1 MTSLGAPGMRVR
13 TAHLWEDQMT
23 RHALRILLGAACA
36 VTVVSAGFAQQQNIR
51 VRGTIER
58 VDGSTFIVRA
68 GEAGDMKMN
77 LADKVGIFGVVKATL
92 ADIKPGAFIGVGA
105 TPQPDGS
112 QRAIQVTI
120 FADTQRGTGE
130 GHRPWDRPNT
140 TMTNATVETTVGAVD
155 GQTLTV
161 KYKMGERTGEQKI
174 IVPPDAT
181 IRAYVVSD
189 ASELKPGANI
199 AIMNATKK
207 PDGTIEA
214 TRINVGRDGMAP

>member
-1 MTSLGAPGMRVR
+1 LRARHEGAL
-13 TAHLWEDQMT
+13 ALWEKAKMT
-23 RHALRILLGAACA
+23 RQAVGLLLGAACA
-36 VTVVSAGFAQQQNIR
+36 VAVVSAAFAQQQNIR
-51 VRGTIER
+51 VRGTVER
-58 VDGSTFIVRA
+58 VDGPAYIVRA
-68 GEAGDMKMN
+68 GEAGDMTVN
-77 LADKVGIFGVVKATL
+77 LAPNAGVFAVVKATL

-112 QRAIQVTI
+112 QRAIVVTI
-120 FADTQRGTGE
+120 FAENQRGTGE

-155 GQTLTV
+155 GQTVTV
-161 KYKMGERTGEQKI
+161 KYKMGDRTGEQKI

-189 ASELKPGANI
+189 RNELKPGANI
-199 AIMNATKK
+199 MIMNATKK

>member
-1 MTSLGAPGMRVR
+1 
-13 TAHLWEDQMT
+13 MT
-23 RHALRILLGAACA
+23 RQAVGILLGAACA
-36 VTVVSAGFAQQQNIR
+36 AAVVSAAWAQQNIR

-58 VDGSTFIVRA
+58 VDGPTFVVRA
-68 GEAGDMKMN
+68 GEAGDMTVN

-120 FADTQRGTGE
+120 FADSQRGTGE

-140 TMTNATVETTVGAVD
+140 TMTNATVETTAGAVE

-161 KYKMGERTGEQKI
+161 KYKAGERTGEQKI
-174 IVPPDAT
+174 VVPPDAT

-189 ASELKPGANI
+189 RSELKPGANI
-199 AIMNATKK
+199 VIMNATKK

>member
-1 MTSLGAPGMRVR
+1 
-13 TAHLWEDQMT
+13 MT
-23 RHALRILLGAACA
+23 RQAVGILLGAACA
-36 VTVVSAGFAQQQNIR
+36 AAAVSAAWAQQNIR

-58 VDGSTFIVRA
+58 VDGPTFVVRA
-68 GEAGDMKMN
+68 GEAGDMTVN

-120 FADTQRGTGE
+120 FADSQRGTGE

-140 TMTNATVETTVGAVD
+140 TMTNATVETTAGAVE
-155 GQTLTV
+155 GRTLTV
-161 KYKMGERTGEQKI
+161 KYKAGERTGEQKI
-174 IVPPDAT
+174 VVPPDAT

-189 ASELKPGANI
+189 RSELKPGANI
-199 AIMNATKK
+199 VIMNATKK

>member
-1 MTSLGAPGMRVR
+1 M
-13 TAHLWEDQMT
+13 
-23 RHALRILLGAACA
+23 ALA
-36 VTVVSAGFAQQQNIR
+36 QQNIR

-58 VDGSTFIVRA
+58 VDGPTFVVRS
-68 GEAGDMKMN
+68 GEAGEMKVS
-77 LADKVGIFGVVKATL
+77 LAEKAGIFGVVKGTL

-105 TPQPDGS
+105 VPQPDGS

-120 FADTQRGTGE
+120 FAESQRGTGE

-155 GQTLTV
+155 GHTVTV
-161 KYKMGERTGEQKI
+161 KYRMGERTGEQKI
-174 IVPPDAT
+174 IIPPDAT
-181 IRAYVVSD
+181 IRAYVVGN
-189 ASELKPGANI
+189 ASELKAGANI
-199 AIMNATKK
+199 AIMNATRK

>member
-1 MTSLGAPGMRVR
+1 
-13 TAHLWEDQMT
+13 MT
-23 RHALRILLGAACA
+23 RQAVGILLGAACA
-36 VTVVSAGFAQQQNIR
+36 AAVVSAAWAQQNIR

-58 VDGSTFIVRA
+58 VDGPTFVVKA
-68 GEAGDMKMN
+68 GEAGDMKVN

-120 FADTQRGTGE
+120 FADSQRGTGE

-140 TMTNATVETTVGAVD
+140 TMTNATVETTAGAVE

-161 KYKMGERTGEQKI
+161 KYKAGERTGEQKI
-174 IVPPDAT
+174 VVPPDAT

-189 ASELKPGANI
+189 RSELKPGANI
-199 AIMNATKK
+199 VIMNATKK

>member
-1 MTSLGAPGMRVR
+1 
-13 TAHLWEDQMT
+13 MT
-23 RHALRILLGAACA
+23 RQAVGILLGAACA
-36 VTVVSAGFAQQQNIR
+36 AAVVSAAWAQQNIR

-58 VDGSTFIVRA
+58 VDGPTFVVRA
-68 GEAGDMKMN
+68 GEAGEMKVN

-120 FADTQRGTGE
+120 FADSQRGTGE

-140 TMTNATVETTVGAVD
+140 TMTNATVETTAGAVE
-155 GQTLTV
+155 GRTLTV
-161 KYKMGERTGEQKI
+161 KYKAGERTGEQKI
-174 IVPPDAT
+174 VVPPDAT

-189 ASELKPGANI
+189 RSELKPGANI
-199 AIMNATKK
+199 VIMNATKK

>member
-1 MTSLGAPGMRVR
+1 
-13 TAHLWEDQMT
+13 MT
-23 RHALRILLGAACA
+23 RQAVRLLLGAACA
-36 VTVVSAGFAQQQNIR
+36 VAVVSTAFAQQQNIR
-51 VRGTIER
+51 VRGTVER
-58 VDGSTFIVRA
+58 VDGTAYIVRA
-68 GEAGDMKMN
+68 GEAGDMTVN
-77 LADKVGIFGVVKATL
+77 LAANAGVFAVVKATL

-112 QRAIQVTI
+112 QRAIVVTI
-120 FADTQRGTGE
+120 FAENQRGTGE

-155 GQTLTV
+155 GHTVTV
-161 KYKMGERTGEQKI
+161 KYKMGDRTGEQKI

-199 AIMNATKK
+199 MIMNATKK